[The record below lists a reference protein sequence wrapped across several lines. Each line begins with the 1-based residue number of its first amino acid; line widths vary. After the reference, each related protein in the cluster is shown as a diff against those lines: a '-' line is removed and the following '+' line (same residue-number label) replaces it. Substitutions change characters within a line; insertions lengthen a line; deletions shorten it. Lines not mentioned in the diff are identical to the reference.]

1 MELLVVMACAGIALA
16 ASWPNVRG
24 MTRMQRLTGSANQLV
39 THLRLAREKAVAEGN
54 DYIVTFRINSNDYQV
69 WDDEGSDAIMG
80 LGDARRTHD
89 MADGTSLMTAVFAG
103 SNRVT
108 FQPDGSANA
117 SGFVQVGNGEYLRQV
132 NVLAATGKVTVTV
145 P

>member
-1 MELLVVMACAGIALA
+1 MELLVVMTCAGIALA

-24 MTRMQRLTGSANQLV
+24 LTRMHRLTGSTNQIV

-54 DYIVTFRINSNDYQV
+54 DYIVTFRVNSNDYQV
-69 WDDEGSDAIMG
+69 WDDESSDAIMG
-80 LGDARRTHD
+80 VGDSRRTFD
-89 MADGTSLMTAVFAG
+89 VATGTSLMTAVFAG
-103 SNRVT
+103 ANRLT

-117 SGFVQVGNGEYLRQV
+117 SGFVQIGNGEYLRQV
-132 NVLAATGKVTVTV
+132 NVLASTGKVTVTS